1 VDQLSKTT
9 LLPNEDGIY
18 FAKTTLL
25 LNEDGIY
32 FAGGGEGESEIFERM
47 EII

>member
-1 VDQLSKTT
+1 VYQLSKTT
-9 LLPNEDGIY
+9 LLPNEECIH

-25 LNEDGIY
+25 FNEDGIY
-32 FAGGGEGESEIFERM
+32 FAGSGGESEIFKKM